1 MVTSWEC
8 SMSDAHEPD
17 MLHVPDSLKELL
29 PQKLASINLVVV
41 QIAEY
46 SVGKLEQARQKAE
59 LNADLGCIEALG
71 HIKALQ
77 TALSGQLCE
86 DRGEALG
93 HIEAGPDGPDSRAWK
108 MEVLEDGQTALSRLQ
123 SLSGSRDI
131 ASKAYLSKLSD
142 SFEKLQDIRKSAA
155 AVTAKTQVRMKIL
168 FPDEGLQIKKLNMI
182 MLDITMWQC
191 QAACYDPDNIDD
203 FLNQIVDAYGC
214 NGTQSEKATKLQ
226 LLINYIRNRDDLH
239 LRCHGHSRAIR
250 CSKPWIQR
258 ESCDLMQQAMD
269 TAELSEDNLMAL
281 CDALKVLTATT
292 DSLGSMAIQA
302 EILTQKSAQNICSQD
317 AKKSVDALSRH
328 LRDIATHAIVAADC
342 CKPKD
347 KNEFLRRAA
356 KAYGGGELD
365 KGVEARLLMSYH
377 LNYRDGFKS
386 KSQVRGRIRPRRR

>member
-1 MVTSWEC
+1 
-8 SMSDAHEPD
+8 MSDAHEPD

-59 LNADLGCIEALG
+59 LNADLGCKEALG

-131 ASKAYLSKLSD
+131 ASKDYLSKLSD

-155 AVTAKTQVRMKIL
+155 AVTAKTQVRMKIS

-226 LLINYIRNRDDLH
+226 LLINYIRNRDDLD
-239 LRCHGHSRAIR
+239 LQCRT
-250 CSKPWIQR
+250 
-258 ESCDLMQQAMD
+258 SCDLMKQAMD

-292 DSLGSMAIQA
+292 DSLGSMAIHA

>member
-1 MVTSWEC
+1 
-8 SMSDAHEPD
+8 MSDAHEPD

-59 LNADLGCIEALG
+59 LNARLGCIEALG
-71 HIKALQ
+71 HIEALQ

-155 AVTAKTQVRMKIL
+155 AVTAKTQVRMKIS

-182 MLDITMWQC
+182 MLDITMWRC

-226 LLINYIRNRDDLH
+226 LLINYIRNRDDLD
-239 LRCHGHSRAIR
+239 LQCRT
-250 CSKPWIQR
+250 
-258 ESCDLMQQAMD
+258 SCDLMKQAMD

>member
-1 MVTSWEC
+1 
-8 SMSDAHEPD
+8 MSDAHEPD

-71 HIKALQ
+71 HIEALQ

-182 MLDITMWQC
+182 MLDITMWRC

-226 LLINYIRNRDDLH
+226 LLINYIRNRDDPDLQC
-239 LRCHGHSRAIR
+239 RR
-250 CSKPWIQR
+250 
-258 ESCDLMQQAMD
+258 SCDLMQQAMD

-292 DSLGSMAIQA
+292 DSLGSMAIHA

>member
-1 MVTSWEC
+1 
-8 SMSDAHEPD
+8 MSDAHEPD

-29 PQKLASINLVVV
+29 PQKLASINLVLV

-59 LNADLGCIEALG
+59 LNADLGCKEALG

-131 ASKAYLSKLSD
+131 ALKDYLSKLSD

-155 AVTAKTQVRMKIL
+155 AVTAKTQVRMKIS

-226 LLINYIRNRDDLH
+226 LLINYIRNRDDLD
-239 LRCHGHSRAIR
+239 LQCRT
-250 CSKPWIQR
+250 
-258 ESCDLMQQAMD
+258 SCDLMKQAMD

-292 DSLGSMAIQA
+292 DSLGSMAIHA

-377 LNYRDGFKS
+377 KNYRDGFKS

>member
-1 MVTSWEC
+1 
-8 SMSDAHEPD
+8 MSDAHEPD

-59 LNADLGCIEALG
+59 LNAALGCIEALG
-71 HIKALQ
+71 HIEALQ

-131 ASKAYLSKLSD
+131 ASKDYLSKLSD

-155 AVTAKTQVRMKIL
+155 AVTAKTQVRMKIS

-226 LLINYIRNRDDLH
+226 LLINYIRNRDDLD
-239 LRCHGHSRAIR
+239 LQCRT
-250 CSKPWIQR
+250 
-258 ESCDLMQQAMD
+258 SCDLMKQAMD

-365 KGVEARLLMSYH
+365 KGVEDRLLMSYH
-377 LNYRDGFKS
+377 KNYRDGFKS

>member
-1 MVTSWEC
+1 
-8 SMSDAHEPD
+8 
-17 MLHVPDSLKELL
+17 
-29 PQKLASINLVVV
+29 
-41 QIAEY
+41 
-46 SVGKLEQARQKAE
+46 
-59 LNADLGCIEALG
+59 
-71 HIKALQ
+71 
-77 TALSGQLCE
+77 
-86 DRGEALG
+86 
-93 HIEAGPDGPDSRAWK
+93 
-108 MEVLEDGQTALSRLQ
+108 MEVLEDCQTALSRLQ

-131 ASKAYLSKLSD
+131 ALKDYLSKLSD

-155 AVTAKTQVRMKIL
+155 AVTAKTQVRMKIS

-226 LLINYIRNRDDLH
+226 LLINYIRNRDDLD
-239 LRCHGHSRAIR
+239 LQCRT
-250 CSKPWIQR
+250 
-258 ESCDLMQQAMD
+258 SCDLMKQAMD

-292 DSLGSMAIQA
+292 DSLGSMAIHA

-377 LNYRDGFKS
+377 KNYHGFKS
-386 KSQVRGRIRPRRR
+386 KSQVVAEKRGRIRPRRR

>member
-1 MVTSWEC
+1 
-8 SMSDAHEPD
+8 MSDAHEPD

-29 PQKLASINLVVV
+29 PQKLASINLVLV

-59 LNADLGCIEALG
+59 LNARLGCIEALG
-71 HIKALQ
+71 HIEALQ

-108 MEVLEDGQTALSRLQ
+108 MEVLEDCQTALSRLQ

-155 AVTAKTQVRMKIL
+155 AVTAKTQVRMKIS

-226 LLINYIRNRDDLH
+226 LLINYIRNRDDLD
-239 LRCHGHSRAIR
+239 LQCRT
-250 CSKPWIQR
+250 
-258 ESCDLMQQAMD
+258 SCDLMKQAMD

-292 DSLGSMAIQA
+292 DSLGSMAIHA

-377 LNYRDGFKS
+377 KNYHGFKS
-386 KSQVRGRIRPRRR
+386 KSQVVAEKRGRIRPRRR

>member
-1 MVTSWEC
+1 
-8 SMSDAHEPD
+8 MSDAHEPD

-59 LNADLGCIEALG
+59 LNADLGCKEALG

-93 HIEAGPDGPDSRAWK
+93 HIEAGPDGQTALSIVDSRAWK
-108 MEVLEDGQTALSRLQ
+108 MEVLEDCQTALSRLQ

-131 ASKAYLSKLSD
+131 ALKDYLSKLSD

-155 AVTAKTQVRMKIL
+155 AVTAKTQVRMKIS

-226 LLINYIRNRDDLH
+226 LLINYIRNRDDLD
-239 LRCHGHSRAIR
+239 LRCRT
-250 CSKPWIQR
+250 
-258 ESCDLMQQAMD
+258 SCDLMQQAMD

-292 DSLGSMAIQA
+292 DSLGSMAIHA

-377 LNYRDGFKS
+377 KNYHGFKS
-386 KSQVRGRIRPRRR
+386 KSQVVAEKRGRIRPRRR

>member
-1 MVTSWEC
+1 
-8 SMSDAHEPD
+8 MSDAHEPD

-71 HIKALQ
+71 HIEALQ

-226 LLINYIRNRDDLH
+226 LLINYIRNRDDLD
-239 LRCHGHSRAIR
+239 LQCRT
-250 CSKPWIQR
+250 
-258 ESCDLMQQAMD
+258 SCDLMKQAMD

-292 DSLGSMAIQA
+292 DSLGSMAIHA

>member
-1 MVTSWEC
+1 
-8 SMSDAHEPD
+8 MSDAHEPD

-29 PQKLASINLVVV
+29 PQKLASINLVLV

-59 LNADLGCIEALG
+59 LNADLGCKEALG

-131 ASKAYLSKLSD
+131 ALKDYLSKLSD

-155 AVTAKTQVRMKIL
+155 AVTAKTQVRMKIS

-226 LLINYIRNRDDLH
+226 LLINYIRNRDDLD
-239 LRCHGHSRAIR
+239 LQCRT
-250 CSKPWIQR
+250 
-258 ESCDLMQQAMD
+258 SCDLMKQAMD

-292 DSLGSMAIQA
+292 DSLGSMAIHA

>member
-1 MVTSWEC
+1 
-8 SMSDAHEPD
+8 MSDAHEPD

-29 PQKLASINLVVV
+29 PQKLASINLVLV

-59 LNADLGCIEALG
+59 LNARLGCIEALG
-71 HIKALQ
+71 HIEALQ

-131 ASKAYLSKLSD
+131 ALKDYLSKLSD

-155 AVTAKTQVRMKIL
+155 AVTAKTQVRMKIS

-226 LLINYIRNRDDLH
+226 LLINYIRNRDDLD
-239 LRCHGHSRAIR
+239 LQCRT
-250 CSKPWIQR
+250 
-258 ESCDLMQQAMD
+258 SCDLMKQAMD

-292 DSLGSMAIQA
+292 DSLGSMAIHA

-377 LNYRDGFKS
+377 KNYRDGFKS

>member
-1 MVTSWEC
+1 
-8 SMSDAHEPD
+8 MSDAHEPD

-29 PQKLASINLVVV
+29 PQKLASINLVLV

-59 LNADLGCIEALG
+59 LNAALGCTEALG
-71 HIKALQ
+71 HIEALK
-77 TALSGQLCE
+77 TVLSRQLCE
-86 DRGEALG
+86 DGSEALG
-93 HIEAGPDGPDSRAWK
+93 HIEAGPDGQTALSIVDSRAWK
-108 MEVLEDGQTALSRLQ
+108 MEVLEDCQTALSRLQ

-131 ASKAYLSKLSD
+131 ALKDYLSKLSD

-155 AVTAKTQVRMKIL
+155 AVTAKTQVRMKIS

-226 LLINYIRNRDDLH
+226 LLINYIRNRDDLD
-239 LRCHGHSRAIR
+239 LQCRT
-250 CSKPWIQR
+250 
-258 ESCDLMQQAMD
+258 SCDLMKQAMD

-292 DSLGSMAIQA
+292 DSLGSMAIHA

-377 LNYRDGFKS
+377 KNYHGFKS
-386 KSQVRGRIRPRRR
+386 KSQVVAEKRGRIRPRRR

>member
-1 MVTSWEC
+1 
-8 SMSDAHEPD
+8 MSDAHEPD

-29 PQKLASINLVVV
+29 PQKLASINLVLV

-182 MLDITMWQC
+182 MLDITMWRC

-226 LLINYIRNRDDLH
+226 LLINYIRNRDDLD
-239 LRCHGHSRAIR
+239 LQCRT
-250 CSKPWIQR
+250 
-258 ESCDLMQQAMD
+258 SCDLMKQAMD

-377 LNYRDGFKS
+377 KNYHGFKS
-386 KSQVRGRIRPRRR
+386 KSQVVAEKRGRIRPRRR

>member
-1 MVTSWEC
+1 
-8 SMSDAHEPD
+8 MSDAHEPD

-59 LNADLGCIEALG
+59 LNARLGCIEALG
-71 HIKALQ
+71 HIEALQ

-155 AVTAKTQVRMKIL
+155 AVTAKTQVRMKIS

-226 LLINYIRNRDDLH
+226 LLINYIRNRDDLD
-239 LRCHGHSRAIR
+239 LQCRT
-250 CSKPWIQR
+250 
-258 ESCDLMQQAMD
+258 SCDLMKQAMD

-292 DSLGSMAIQA
+292 DSLGSMAIHA

-377 LNYRDGFKS
+377 KNYHGFKS
-386 KSQVRGRIRPRRR
+386 KSQVVAEKRGRIRPCRR

>member
-1 MVTSWEC
+1 
-8 SMSDAHEPD
+8 MSDAHEPD

-29 PQKLASINLVVV
+29 PQKLASINLVLV

-131 ASKAYLSKLSD
+131 ALKDYLSKLSD

-155 AVTAKTQVRMKIL
+155 AVTAKTQVRMKIS

-226 LLINYIRNRDDLH
+226 LLINYIRNRDDLD
-239 LRCHGHSRAIR
+239 LQCRT
-250 CSKPWIQR
+250 
-258 ESCDLMQQAMD
+258 SCDLMKQAMD

-292 DSLGSMAIQA
+292 DSLGSMAIHA

-377 LNYRDGFKS
+377 KNYHGFKS
-386 KSQVRGRIRPRRR
+386 KSQVVAEKRGRIRPRRR

>member
-1 MVTSWEC
+1 
-8 SMSDAHEPD
+8 MSDAHEPD

-59 LNADLGCIEALG
+59 LNAALGCIEALG
-71 HIKALQ
+71 HIEALQ

-131 ASKAYLSKLSD
+131 ASKDYLSKLSD
-142 SFEKLQDIRKSAA
+142 SFEKLQDIRKSTA
-155 AVTAKTQVRMKIL
+155 AVTAKTQVRMKIS

-182 MLDITMWQC
+182 MLDITMWRC

-226 LLINYIRNRDDLH
+226 LLINYIRNRDDPDLQC
-239 LRCHGHSRAIR
+239 RT
-250 CSKPWIQR
+250 
-258 ESCDLMQQAMD
+258 SCDLMQQAMD

-292 DSLGSMAIQA
+292 YSLGSMAIQA

-356 KAYGGGELD
+356 KAYGGRELD
-365 KGVEARLLMSYH
+365 KNVEARLLMSYH
-377 LNYRDGFKS
+377 KNYHDGFKS
-386 KSQVRGRIRPRRR
+386 KSQVVAEKRGRIRPRRR

>member
-1 MVTSWEC
+1 
-8 SMSDAHEPD
+8 MSDAHEPD

-131 ASKAYLSKLSD
+131 ALKDYLSKLSD

-182 MLDITMWQC
+182 MLDITMWRC
-191 QAACYDPDNIDD
+191 QAACYDPDNTDD
-203 FLNQIVDAYGC
+203 FLNQVVDAYRC

-226 LLINYIRNRDDLH
+226 LLINYIRNRDDLD
-239 LRCHGHSRAIR
+239 LQCRT
-250 CSKPWIQR
+250 
-258 ESCDLMQQAMD
+258 SCDLMKQAMD

-292 DSLGSMAIQA
+292 DSLGSMAIHA

-377 LNYRDGFKS
+377 KNYRDGFKS

>member
-1 MVTSWEC
+1 
-8 SMSDAHEPD
+8 MSDAHEPD

-29 PQKLASINLVVV
+29 PQKLASINLVLV

-59 LNADLGCIEALG
+59 LNADLGCKEALG

-131 ASKAYLSKLSD
+131 ALKDYLSKLSD

-155 AVTAKTQVRMKIL
+155 AVTAKTQVRMKIS

-182 MLDITMWQC
+182 MLDITMWRC

-226 LLINYIRNRDDLH
+226 LLINYIRNRDDLD
-239 LRCHGHSRAIR
+239 LRCRT
-250 CSKPWIQR
+250 
-258 ESCDLMQQAMD
+258 SCDLMQQAMD

>member
-1 MVTSWEC
+1 
-8 SMSDAHEPD
+8 MSDAHEPD

-59 LNADLGCIEALG
+59 LNARLGCIEALG
-71 HIKALQ
+71 HIEALQ

-155 AVTAKTQVRMKIL
+155 AVTAKTQVRMKIS

-226 LLINYIRNRDDLH
+226 LLINYIRNRDDLD
-239 LRCHGHSRAIR
+239 LQCRT
-250 CSKPWIQR
+250 
-258 ESCDLMQQAMD
+258 SCDLMKQAMD

-292 DSLGSMAIQA
+292 DSLGSMAIHA

-377 LNYRDGFKS
+377 KNYHGFKS
-386 KSQVRGRIRPRRR
+386 KSQVVAEKRGRIRPRRR

>member
-1 MVTSWEC
+1 
-8 SMSDAHEPD
+8 MSDAHEPD

-59 LNADLGCIEALG
+59 LNARLGCIEALG
-71 HIKALQ
+71 HIEALQ

-131 ASKAYLSKLSD
+131 ASKDYLSKLSD

-226 LLINYIRNRDDLH
+226 LLINYIRNRDDLD
-239 LRCHGHSRAIR
+239 LQCRT
-250 CSKPWIQR
+250 
-258 ESCDLMQQAMD
+258 SCDLMKQAMD

-377 LNYRDGFKS
+377 KNYHGFKS
-386 KSQVRGRIRPRRR
+386 KSQVVAEKRGRIRPRRR

>member
-1 MVTSWEC
+1 
-8 SMSDAHEPD
+8 MSDAHEPD

-59 LNADLGCIEALG
+59 LNARLGCIEALG
-71 HIKALQ
+71 HIEALQ

-93 HIEAGPDGPDSRAWK
+93 HIEAGPDGQTALSILDSPAWI
-108 MEVLEDGQTALSRLQ
+108 MEVLEDGQTALSM
-123 SLSGSRDI
+123 SGSRDI
-131 ASKAYLSKLSD
+131 ALKDYLSRLSD
-142 SFEKLQDIRKSAA
+142 SFEKIQDIRSAAA
-155 AVTAKTQVRMKIL
+155 AVTAKTQLRMKIS
-168 FPDEGLQIKKLNMI
+168 FPDEGLQIKKLNLI
-182 MLDITMWQC
+182 MQDITMWRC

-292 DSLGSMAIQA
+292 DSLGSMAIHA

>member
-1 MVTSWEC
+1 
-8 SMSDAHEPD
+8 MSDAHEPD

-59 LNADLGCIEALG
+59 LNADLGCKEALG

-131 ASKAYLSKLSD
+131 ASKDYLSKLSD

-155 AVTAKTQVRMKIL
+155 AVTAKTQVRMKIS

-182 MLDITMWQC
+182 MLDITMWRC

-226 LLINYIRNRDDLH
+226 LLINYIRNRDDLD
-239 LRCHGHSRAIR
+239 LRCRT
-250 CSKPWIQR
+250 
-258 ESCDLMQQAMD
+258 SCDLMQQAMD